1 MIIGTDKKI
10 AVITGATGG
19 IGTQLCKS
27 LVKNGYNVL
36 ALCRNSK
43 NGTQNR
49 VAGVE
54 YISGRLDNYNTVSCF
69 VESII
74 NTLSGRKI
82 DILFNNAGII
92 APFFKLNDNGI
103 ESSLFVNCLAPVII
117 TESLKSYFAP
127 SGGRVVNTLSCT
139 IDERKAKRMV
149 RSFDFKTFTDNLTN
163 NKDTKQLLSGFKEMT
178 DAMGLNREDGFVS
191 LINYSIT
198 KRLLA
203 FYTSC
208 LFKEYLSGS
217 RNVMALGADPGVV
230 NTGIITQHR
239 WYDPLANIFFRP
251 FIKSPEKGS
260 IPLYRAATE
269 SVKEQQA
276 FCRNSAGS
284 ADALIIFKGKN
295 KIYLKRL

>member
-1 MIIGTDKKI
+1 MITHKDKKI

-27 LVKNGYNVL
+27 LIKDGYNVL

-43 NGTQNR
+43 HGTQNR

-54 YISGRLDNYNTVSCF
+54 YITGSLDNYIDVDCF
-69 VESII
+69 VDGII
-74 NTLSGRKI
+74 NALSERTI

-92 APFFKLNDNGI
+92 APFFKLNNNGI

-117 TESLKSYFAP
+117 TERLMPYFTP
-127 SGGRVVNTLSCT
+127 HGSRVVNTLSCT
-139 IDERKAKRMV
+139 IDERKAKRKV
-149 RSFDFKTFTDNLTN
+149 SSFDFKTLTDNFSN
-163 NKDTKQLLSGFKEMT
+163 SKDTMQLLACFKNMT
-178 DAMGLNREDGFVS
+178 DVMGLNRKDGFVS

-217 RNVMALGADPGVV
+217 RTIMALGADPGVV

-260 IPLYRAATE
+260 LPLYRAATE
-269 SVKEQQA
+269 SVEEQQA
-276 FCRNSAGS
+276 VCSNGVAS
-284 ADALIIFKGKN
+284 ADTLVIFKGKD
-295 KIYLKRL
+295 KIYLKQL